1 MNGTDVRGPARS
13 PFGENMNALSSVPAK
28 ARGGASRSRTHVRWM
43 MLCGATGLTAS
54 AALLVWLIA
63 SNPFFA
69 DSVAFTLLFF
79 VALPLVLF
87 AVLGLIIGTI
97 VAAVGSSARGA
108 GAGRTRRWFIVTLIL
123 AVTIALGGKGV
134 EVMTTRSGP
143 PSLKVALIG
152 VDGATWKVVDPMLRS
167 GRLPNL
173 ASLVEEGSSGVLMSV
188 SPMFSPR
195 VFTTIASGKVADKHG
210 VQGASD
216 TTTDA
221 VLVKRVWD
229 ILWEQ
234 NEWDYGLFEWYVTAP
249 PFASPNGFN
258 IPGPPAI
265 GIETVPE
272 ELCFVKEIE
281 ENAGGAQSGP
291 LGMAGLALRSAAH
304 GATVSRVV
312 ELAEVALL
320 RFQGASRLDTYRR
333 EHDVIVGLATDAAL
347 WQLRRGDIEVLAGVY
362 RSTDRL
368 SHAYWRY
375 YEPEEFSDTD
385 PAALDRYRGTI
396 EDIYAAVDEQ
406 FGRLRRYLGPDGI
419 MMIVSDHGFRP
430 HLTVLAEPFSFRTET
445 LLTEFG
451 VDYSDLSYVN
461 LGYGFYLQPLTTDEE
476 KNASRREELARLF
489 ASAFIADTGDTAFM
503 VSNVDEPGTG
513 DDYVKVHA
521 TRPLLAAAPRDPE
534 IVTANGR
541 SIRTTE
547 FLTPTEISGAHDFD
561 GLIVACGPPFIPGG
575 DIRDAD
581 IFDVTPTLL
590 VALGLPVASDMDG
603 TPLVS
608 AMTPEFLAE
617 HPHTVIESYET
628 EVRTKKEHSSMDE
641 MSEEMKEQLR
651 SIGYI
656 E

>member
-1 MNGTDVRGPARS
+1 MNTPAAAPS
-13 PFGENMNALSSVPAK
+13 E
-28 ARGGASRSRTHVRWM
+28 ARAHAPGLTAPVRWM
-43 MLCGATGLTAS
+43 LLCAATGLTAS
-54 AALLVWLIA
+54 AVLLVWLIA
-63 SNPFFA
+63 SNPFFV
-69 DSVAFTLLFF
+69 DSIALTLLFF
-79 VALPLVLF
+79 VALPLSLF
-87 AVLGLIIGTI
+87 AVLGLIIGSI
-97 VAAVGSSARGA
+97 VAAVCRRRSRT
-108 GAGRTRRWFIVTLIL
+108 GAGRTIRWFTIVLIVVVAVTL
-123 AVTIALGGKGV
+123 GGRGI
-134 EVMTTRSGP
+134 EAATSRSGP
-143 PSLKVALIG
+143 RSLKVALIG

-173 ASLVEEGSSGVLMSV
+173 ASLIEKGSSGVLMSV

-234 NEWDYGLFEWYVTAP
+234 NQWDYGLLEWYVTAP
-249 PFASPNGFN
+249 PFASPDGFN

-265 GIETVPE
+265 GIGTVPN

-291 LGMAGLALRSAAH
+291 LGLLGLALRSAAH
-304 GATVSRVV
+304 GATVSRLR
-312 ELAEVALL
+312 ELGEVAWL
-320 RFQGASRLDTYRR
+320 RLQGASRLDTYRR
-333 EHDVIVGLATDAAL
+333 EHDVIVALSTDAAL
-347 WQLRRGDIEVLAGVY
+347 WQLNRSDVEVFAGVY

-375 YEPEEFSDTD
+375 YQPEEFSDTD
-385 PAALDRYRGTI
+385 PATLERYRGTI
-396 EDIYAAVDEQ
+396 ENIYEAVDRQ
-406 FGRLRRYLGPDGI
+406 LGRIHRYVGPDAVT
-419 MMIVSDHGFRP
+419 MIVSDHGFRP

-445 LLTEFG
+445 LLSAFR
-451 VDYSDLSYVN
+451 VDFSDLSYVN

-476 KNASRREELARLF
+476 KNAARRDELAQLF
-489 ASAFIADTGDTAFM
+489 RSAFISDTGDSAFM
-503 VSNVDEPGTG
+503 VSNVDRPGTG
-513 DDYVKVHA
+513 DDYVKIHA
-521 TRPLLAAAPRDPE
+521 TRPLLSAAPRDPE
-534 IVTANGR
+534 IVATGGR

-547 FLTPTEISGAHDFD
+547 FLTPSEISGAHDFA
-561 GLIVACGPPFIPGG
+561 GLIVACGPPFIRGG
-575 DIRDAD
+575 DIKDAD

-590 VALGLPVASDMDG
+590 AALGMSVAKDMDG

-617 HPHTVIESYET
+617 HPLTAIETYESG
-628 EVRTKKEHSSMDE
+628 VRKKKEHSSMDE
-641 MSEEMKEQLR
+641 MPEEMKERLR